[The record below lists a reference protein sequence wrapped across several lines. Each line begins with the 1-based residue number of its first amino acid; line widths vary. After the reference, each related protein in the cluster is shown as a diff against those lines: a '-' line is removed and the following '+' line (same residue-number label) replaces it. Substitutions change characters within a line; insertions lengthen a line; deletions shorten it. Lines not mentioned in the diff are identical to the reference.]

1 MAELPSITEHPNR
14 DVVIYDGHCGFCQK
28 QVMRIHRWDS
38 GNKLSFLSLHDPDV
52 EKVAPQLTYDQ
63 MMDQM
68 YVIPQTGEP
77 RGGASAIRYL
87 SRRLPRLYPV
97 MPFLHIPLS
106 LPIWRMLYKWGA
118 RRRYKLSAANACDSE
133 QCELHL

>member
-1 MAELPSITEHPNR
+1 MTQLPSIAEHPDR

-28 QVMRIHRWDS
+28 QVNRLHRWDS
-38 GNKLSFLSLHDPDV
+38 GNKLSFLSLHDPQV
-52 EKVAPQLTYDQ
+52 EEVAPQLTHDQ

-68 YVIPQTGEP
+68 YVIPQIGEP

-87 SRRLPRLYPV
+87 SRKLPRLYPV
-97 MPFLHIPLS
+97 MPLLHIPFS
-106 LPIWRMLYKWGA
+106 LPIWRMLYKWVA
-118 RRRYKLSAANACDSE
+118 RRRYKLSAANDCESE

>member
-1 MAELPSITEHPNR
+1 MTELPSIEEHPDR

-28 QVMRIHRWDS
+28 QVNRLHRWDS
-38 GNKLSFLSLHDPDV
+38 GNKLSFLSLHDPNV

-68 YVIPQTGEP
+68 YVIPQAGEP

-87 SRRLPRLYPV
+87 SRKLPRLYPIV
-97 MPFLHIPLS
+97 PFLHIPFS
-106 LPIWRMLYKWGA
+106 LPIWRMLYKWVA